1 MKEISKKTKIITL
14 LIIIVIVVGI
24 IVITTKG
31 LNFSLEYQQAKKIQL
46 YLEKDFE
53 ITDMMQITNEV
64 LPKQEVMLQKV
75 EVYEDTVD
83 IISKEITEEQKSE
96 IINKVNEKYGLEI
109 SVENIK
115 IVNVPSTRGRDI
127 IKPYIM
133 PFIIV
138 TLVILVYMAIRYYKL
153 GSMKTIFTAGFLLV
167 IAQVTLWSVIAILRI
182 PIGKLTIPLVLLVY
196 VVSLFGITTIFEQN
210 LKQKKEEIEKE
221 K

>member
-153 GSMKTIFTAGFLLV
+153 ESMKTIFTAGFLLV